1 MVSTTDYDQIR
12 ASLQSVLS
20 RHERSRNSLI
30 PILHEVQDLFGHVP
44 PAAIAPI
51 AHRLSLGEAEVH
63 GVVSFYS
70 HFRLSPPGRHHITV
84 CVGTAC
90 HVEGT
95 PLLVREI
102 RRLLDIEPGQR
113 TSDGL
118 FSLSSVGCLGCCAM
132 APAMMIDGRIYP
144 SVSPARLAAILAEHG
159 FDTGVKTDEAA

>member
-1 MVSTTDYDQIR
+1 MSTTDYDQIR

-30 PILHEVQDLFGHVP
+30 PILHGVQDLFGHVP

-51 AHRLSLGEAEVH
+51 AHWLSLSEAEVH

-70 HFRLSPPGRHHITV
+70 HFRLSPQGRHHITV
-84 CVGTAC
+84 CAGTAC

-95 PLLVREI
+95 PALLRKL
-102 RRLLDIEPGQR
+102 RSLLDIEPGQR

-118 FSLSSVGCLGCCAM
+118 FSLSQVGCLGCCAM

-144 SVSPARLAAILAEHG
+144 SVSPTRLSTILAEYG
-159 FDTGVKTDEAA
+159 FTPGGHNDEAA